1 MEEDLTLSK
10 GDARL
15 WEQDKWTRSSK
26 GLHNP
31 LPILYRSIVNPALI
45 NKSKWTEEEGNP
57 TLSKGDARLWEQ
69 DIGTRTEEH
78 QFTRQDATPSTPES
92 NQS

>member
-1 MEEDLTLSK
+1 MDTQSKWTEEEEEEEEEGKSSLSK

-31 LPILYRSIVNPALI
+31 LPIQSNVNPGLI

-57 TLSKGDARLWEQ
+57 TLSKGAARLL
-69 DIGTRTEEH
+69 GTR
-78 QFTRQDATPSTPES
+78 
-92 NQS
+92 